1 VVLREQG
8 RPDEA
13 VAAFLEAI
21 HLEPHDPDTWC
32 GLGLAYLAKGN
43 RDGALEVHHQ
53 LAILDPPTAEEFAR
67 VHLPALAA
75 VGEGPGAMRP
85 QPRRSLATG
94 RAVAPTPGDAWYEMG
109 VMYRKR
115 GEDDQAVAAFEE
127 AVRFEPG
134 HVKAWYG
141 LALLHHKHRRLAEA
155 KKAFHR
161 VVRLKPDLAPVW
173 CQVGALYRE
182 LGQGEKGIQ
191 AYERA
196 LALSPESVEAW
207 CGLAQA
213 AALAGR
219 TATVAEAQN
228 HLEALDLRMAE
239 RLRLCLQSRPASSQP
254 AVAVL

>member
-8 RPDEA
+8 RPDKA

-21 HLEPHDPDTWC
+21 HLEPHDPDAWC

-43 RDGALEVHHQ
+43 RDGVLEVHHQ

-67 VHLPALAA
+67 IHLPALAA
-75 VGEGPGAMRP
+75 VEEGPGATRP
-85 QPRRSLATG
+85 QPRRRL
-94 RAVAPTPGDAWYEMG
+94 AVAPTPGDAWYEMG

-115 GEDDQAVAAFEE
+115 GQDDQAVDAFEE
-127 AVRFEPG
+127 AVRFEPE
-134 HVKAWYG
+134 HVKGWYG
-141 LALLHHKHRRLAEA
+141 LALLHHKHHRLAEA
-155 KKAFHR
+155 KKAFYR

-173 CQVGALYRE
+173 CQVGTLYRE
-182 LGQGEKGIQ
+182 LGQGEKGIR

-213 AALAGR
+213 AAMAGR

-228 HLEALDLRMAE
+228 RLEALDPRMAE
-239 RLRLCLQSRPASSQP
+239 RLRLWLQSRPASS
-254 AVAVL
+254 